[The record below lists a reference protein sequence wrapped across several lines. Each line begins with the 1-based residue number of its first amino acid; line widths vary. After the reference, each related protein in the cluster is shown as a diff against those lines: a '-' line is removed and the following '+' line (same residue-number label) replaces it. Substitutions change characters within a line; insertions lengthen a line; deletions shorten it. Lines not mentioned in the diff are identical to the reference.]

1 MEEDNKALLVMTSG
15 LVKKDFE
22 LTVSDDNFTTEEAL
36 ERALSERIF
45 EMIEHDLEHLFS
57 ILYRLDV
64 NERKVHAALQPNN
77 YVPGNIAVARLII
90 ARQKEKAATRLKYKQ
105 DGQDE
110 DVSKW

>member
-1 MEEDNKALLVMTSG
+1 MEDDNKALLVMTSG

-22 LTVSDDNFTTEEAL
+22 LSVVEDNFITEEAL
-36 ERALSERIF
+36 EKALAERIF

-77 YVPGNIAVARLII
+77 YIPGNIAVARLII

-105 DGQDE
+105 DAQDE
-110 DVSKW
+110 EVEEW

>member
-22 LTVSDDNFTTEEAL
+22 LSVVEDNFITEEAL
-36 ERALSERIF
+36 EKALAERIF
-45 EMIEHDLEHLFS
+45 EMIAHDLEHLFS

-64 NERKVHAALQPNN
+64 NERKVHAALQPDN
-77 YVPGNIAVARLII
+77 YIPGNIAVARLII

-105 DGQDE
+105 DVQDE
-110 DVSKW
+110 EVEEW